1 MLDIGTFVES
11 NPCSDTFIS
20 VKRSKKL
27 VEHQCKIKFGSVI
40 GLLTKNKDDSSPVR
54 DVMEKPKILDSDINI
69 APVNLKFSISGSP
82 SACREVKRI
91 GSEGSR
97 KECKKRP
104 YGLNQETQ
112 ILDMDNISDSNSDN
126 CSSPDEKGNA
136 CRDNSDTDVDEE
148 LQLHTS
154 RTRPKDQSAVK
165 VELAAASSSAS
176 SSSSSLTANNVAPIN
191 EIVLSDQYNESGDES
206 DKESVDLLGEVS
218 PSDSDEED
226 YHEVEHDENGDSLL
240 DIERREARER
250 EEQEERERVE
260 SDEGEQT
267 EEDEDDEEEER
278 LRREED
284 QRIEE
289 EEAEE
294 EKEKERLRIEE
305 EEQEED
311 ERIEKEAEE
320 MKRREEEEA
329 VEEEREEVKRSV
341 MEEEKKLKMKEE
353 DSDILRE
360 GEEGALM
367 HNNPGTSSSLPHCAS
382 QNEESSLSQRS
393 GYSKACDML
402 LTASTAIASPSAA
415 ILLGSNFKHEVRN
428 NNAAAGAFNNDE
440 EIQQTKAISTR
451 RMTGRKSKRNE
462 SHEADNISSAE
473 LVTSVTDAKDDP
485 PRDLTTE
492 VDNTVHRGKRAK
504 TVKILPSS
512 AVIETQATSTVRS
525 VKRTVESAQ
534 SSQVNNES
542 EANDQHSQTGRI
554 EGSAKGKKTA
564 LGDTE
569 RLSASSA
576 SQSQPAGDRLDR
588 DEKDEKIQ
596 KDNDNP
602 VRIINTGLLY
612 GEEEFE
618 ELARACGAVVAALPS
633 NATHI
638 VTTDTIKRTPKVERS
653 SGL

>member
-1 MLDIGTFVES
+1 MKNLFLLFCLSVFFIQLNAQICGTPGLDGPE
-11 NPCSDTFIS
+11 N
-20 VKRSKKL
+20 
-27 VEHQCKIKFGSVI
+27 
-40 GLLTKNKDDSSPVR
+40 
-54 DVMEKPKILDSDINI
+54 
-69 APVNLKFSISGSP
+69 ISGSINTYFPPLETFVLAAGAKSIMLEAVP
-82 SACREVKRI
+82 SND
-91 GSEGSR
+91 S
-97 KECKKRP
+97 
-104 YGLNQETQ
+104 YGNNFGTESIKAGDLLLIIQMQDAT
-112 ILDMDNISDSNSDN
+112 ISYSDN
-126 CSSPDEKGNA
+126 P
-136 CRDNSDTDVDEE
+136 
-148 LQLHTS
+148 L
-154 RTRPKDQSAVK
+154 
-165 VELAAASSSAS
+165 
-176 SSSSSLTANNVAPIN
+176 
-191 EIVLSDQYNESGDES
+191 Y
-206 DKESVDLLGEVS
+206 
-218 PSDSDEED
+218 
-226 YHEVEHDENGDSLL
+226 
-240 DIERREARER
+240 
-250 EEQEERERVE
+250 
-260 SDEGEQT
+260 
-267 EEDEDDEEEER
+267 
-278 LRREED
+278 
-284 QRIEE
+284 
-289 EEAEE
+289 
-294 EKEKERLRIEE
+294 
-305 EEQEED
+305 
-311 ERIEKEAEE
+311 
-320 MKRREEEEA
+320 
-329 VEEEREEVKRSV
+329 
-341 MEEEKKLKMKEE
+341 
-353 DSDILRE
+353 
-360 GEEGALM
+360 GA
-367 HNNPGTSSSLPHCAS
+367 
-382 QNEESSLSQRS
+382 
-393 GYSKACDML
+393 
-402 LTASTAIASPSAA
+402 
-415 ILLGSNFKHEVRN
+415 